1 MLMSARKFATLVAI
15 LFIFVAGFGLWL
27 EQKANEPKTVEF
39 SVKNFFHTE
48 LGKINATYKQPLDA
62 QQACTIATAA
72 ATQTSLQSFKCTGFN
87 KQDENWQ
94 IVYQP
99 SPANVFVFT
108 IDEKKQ
114 EILINVGQAN

>member
-1 MLMSARKFATLVAI
+1 MFMSARKFAVFAI
-15 LFIFVAGFGLWL
+15 VLFIFVTGFGLWL

-39 SVKNFFHTE
+39 SVKNFFHAE
-48 LGKINATYKQPLDA
+48 LGKINATYTQPLDA

-72 ATQTSLQSFKCTGFN
+72 ATQTSLESFKCTGYN
-87 KQDENWQ
+87 KDGENFQ

-99 SPANVFVFT
+99 SPANIYVFN